1 MTRSPIWT
9 LSAAFVFLAPAAH
22 AAEPP
27 ALTAPEIL
35 QKMSASYSHI
45 ASVRIAAKREETV
58 VRRGQA
64 GAGTA
69 DFELTMQGRHRFA
82 VRFNDVNG
90 RDAIAVSDGENTW
103 RALPG
108 KKQWTQ
114 MAAASS
120 VGSDD
125 DSNAPEEPRR
135 DLLAVVS
142 STLLLQ
148 YAALAKFGE
157 DPQVIRSEDLKING
171 TKVPCYVVHCRTRN
185 VDYDL
190 WIDKQRFLVLQDR
203 ERMQS
208 SGALVEMKV
217 KLTALE
223 VNPQLGDASF
233 HFQPGKGWTEEEMLV
248 LPGEERMLLAGER
261 AANFSLKTLE
271 GDPMALD
278 QTRGKVVVLD
288 FWATW
293 CPPCR
298 AELPSVE
305 KLSKEFAGSVQFY
318 GINDEEAGTVKR
330 FVANNHYEFPVLM
343 DSKRLVHRMYGV
355 SAIPTLLIVD
365 KDGVIR
371 EHFIG
376 SRSEAS
382 LRKAIQSVLA
392 KN

>member
-208 SGALVEMKV
+208 
-217 KLTALE
+217 
-223 VNPQLGDASF
+223 
-233 HFQPGKGWTEEEMLV
+233 
-248 LPGEERMLLAGER
+248 
-261 AANFSLKTLE
+261 
-271 GDPMALD
+271 
-278 QTRGKVVVLD
+278 
-288 FWATW
+288 
-293 CPPCR
+293 
-298 AELPSVE
+298 
-305 KLSKEFAGSVQFY
+305 
-318 GINDEEAGTVKR
+318 
-330 FVANNHYEFPVLM
+330 
-343 DSKRLVHRMYGV
+343 
-355 SAIPTLLIVD
+355 
-365 KDGVIR
+365 
-371 EHFIG
+371 
-376 SRSEAS
+376 
-382 LRKAIQSVLA
+382 
-392 KN
+392 